1 MIAMPKERD
10 PNEEKK
16 EQVQMEEVKTDEK
29 STEKE
34 TKIVEKDTKIEK
46 NLRRE
51 EPTATFDWIPKTALG
66 NDVLKGKYNTLEDVL
81 MKGELILEPEIIDK
95 LIPDIKHEVLYVGGS
110 PGKGGGI
117 RRTATKR
124 TARMHKSGRRFKL
137 TSVIVVG
144 NEEGIIGLGKAS
156 SKEHRVAI
164 EKATLQGKL
173 NVIRARRGCGSWECG
188 CGGNHS
194 VPFKTTAKHGSVSVT
209 LLPAPKGVGVVA
221 DKTSRVILK
230 LAGIRDVWVKISGNS
245 GARTNLAFAV
255 FNALKNLNRT
265 KGDL

>member
-10 PNEEKK
+10 PKEEKQEM
-16 EQVQMEEVKTDEK
+16 EQTQEVKADEG
-29 STEKE
+29 STQ
-34 TKIVEKDTKIEK
+34 KIEK
-46 NLRRE
+46 ELVLE
-51 EPTATFDWIPKTALG
+51 DPVATSGWIPKTALG
-66 NDVLKGKYNTLEDVL
+66 NDVLKGKYGSLEQVL
-81 MKGELILEPEIIDK
+81 MKGELILEPEIVDR
-95 LIPDIKHEVLYVGGS
+95 LIPDIKHEILYIGGS

-144 NEEGIIGLGKAS
+144 NEDGVVGMGKAS

-164 EKATLQGKL
+164 EKATLQAKL

-188 CGGNHS
+188 CGGTHS
-194 VPFKTTAKHGSVSVT
+194 IPFKTSAKYGSVRVT
-209 LLPAPKGVGVVA
+209 LLPAPKGVGIVA
-221 DKTSRVILK
+221 DRTSRAILK
-230 LAGIRDVWVKISGNS
+230 LSGIRDVWVQMDGNS
-245 GARTNLAFAV
+245 GARINLAYAV

-265 KGDL
+265 KGEV